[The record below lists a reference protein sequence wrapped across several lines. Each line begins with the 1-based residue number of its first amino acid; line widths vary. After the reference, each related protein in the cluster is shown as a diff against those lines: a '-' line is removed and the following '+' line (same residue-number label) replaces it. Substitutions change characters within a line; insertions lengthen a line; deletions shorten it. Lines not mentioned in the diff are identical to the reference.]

1 MKLIIQ
7 ICCHNEA
14 ATLPQTLADLPRSL
28 PGFDTVEWLVVDDG
42 STDNT
47 SRVAKELGVHHVIRL
62 PRCKGLARAF
72 EAGISSALAHGADVI
87 VNTDGD
93 NQYAGACVADLVA
106 PIITAEA
113 DMVIGDRPIE
123 QMEDFSLLKKRL
135 QRLGSWTMRRVTGLD
150 VPDAASGFR
159 AYTRDAA
166 LRLNIT
172 SDFTYSLETLV
183 AASQQKLK
191 VAHVPIRVNP
201 ATRKSRLFVSMWR
214 YIGLQT
220 ITLLRVYTM
229 YRPLRVFIGAG
240 GIAILGG
247 LLLGVRYF
255 YYMLQGE
262 GKGHIQSV
270 VVAGLLLNIGVLLC
284 MMGLLADTIRSNRLF
299 LERILYRLRKRE
311 AKEDMSREENAG
323 H

>member
-14 ATLPQTLADLPRSL
+14 ETLPGTLADLPRSV
-28 PGFDTVEWLVVDDG
+28 PGFDCVEWLVVDDG
-42 STDNT
+42 SIDNT
-47 SRVAKELGVHHVIRL
+47 ATVARDHGVDHVIRI
-62 PRCKGLARAF
+62 PRKKGLARAF
-72 EAGISSALAHGADVI
+72 EAGISACLARGADVI

-106 PIITAEA
+106 PILCDEA

-123 QMEDFSLLKKRL
+123 QIDDFSPLKKRL
-135 QRLGSWTMRRVTGLD
+135 QRLGSWTLRRITGLD
-150 VPDAASGFR
+150 LPDAASGFR
-159 AYTRDAA
+159 ALTRDAA

-201 ATRKSRLFVSMWR
+201 ATRASRLFGSMGR
-214 YIGLQT
+214 YIGLQM

-240 GIAILGG
+240 GLAILGG
-247 LLLGVRYF
+247 AILCLRYL
-255 YYMLQGE
+255 YYMLLGE

-270 VVAGLLLNIGVLLC
+270 VVAGLLLNVGVLLC

-299 LERILYRLRKRE
+299 LERVLYRLRKLEIENDPRDDRS
-311 AKEDMSREENAG
+311 AK
-323 H
+323 